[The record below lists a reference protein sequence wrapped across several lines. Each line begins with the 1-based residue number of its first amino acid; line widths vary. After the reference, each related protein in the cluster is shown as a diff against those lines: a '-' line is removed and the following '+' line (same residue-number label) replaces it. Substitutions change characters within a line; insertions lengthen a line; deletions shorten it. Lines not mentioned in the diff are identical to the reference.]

1 MKWDDNVRHP
11 EAVFIP
17 KGSMWRWLDQKRK
30 WGVIL
35 GYTLFGLTMFL
46 LFLYLTFPFSL
57 LELKLISIIEAESG
71 CKIAVDQR
79 GFHFPSRLS
88 WKGIRGSCPQ
98 PAFSQWKI
106 DSLNAE
112 LAPLPLLFS
121 RRGEVD
127 FQLKLAGGEL
137 AGHLTAVEGKGG
149 PSLSLQAEGKKIDL
163 APFGLSGLLS
173 GEGEGSWVGQDVLKG
188 KGSVTFTLDA
198 ARFKEI
204 GTWVVPIGE
213 VSFSNVRGKI
223 FWRNGTVALERFSAE
238 GESVDLNSE
247 GGNLLLREPLAASL
261 LTLTLK
267 ATPKGSLRQVA
278 SVFVQGY
285 SGREPLTVGMKGPL
299 GQPQFSINGKAVNQ

>member
-1 MKWDDNVRHP
+1 MEWDDGVGHP
-11 EAVFIP
+11 EAAFIP
-17 KGSMWRWLDQKRK
+17 KGFMWHWLDQKRK
-30 WGVIL
+30 WGVVL

-46 LFLYLTFPFSL
+46 VFLYLTFPFSL
-57 LELKLISIIEAESG
+57 LELKLISILERESR

-79 GFHFPSRLS
+79 GFYFPSRLS
-88 WKGIRGSCPQ
+88 WKGIRGACPQ

-127 FQLKLAGGEL
+127 FQLKVGGGEL
-137 AGHLTAVEGKGG
+137 AGHLTAAEGKGG
-149 PSLSLQAEGKKIDL
+149 PDLSLRAQGKKVDL
-163 APFGLSGLLS
+163 TPFGLSGLLS
-173 GEGEGSWVGQDVLKG
+173 AEGEGSWVGQEVLKG
-188 KGSVTFTLDA
+188 KGTVAFTLDG

-204 GTWVVPIGE
+204 GKWVVPIGE
-213 VSFSNVRGKI
+213 VAFSKVQGKI
-223 FWRNGTVALERFSAE
+223 FWRNGTVGLERFSAE
-238 GESVDLNSE
+238 GETVDLKSE

-261 LTLTLK
+261 LALTLK
-267 ATPKGSLRQVA
+267 ATPKGSLQQVA

-299 GQPQFSINGKAVNQ
+299 GQPQLSLNGKPINP